1 MQLSIHARAHVAS
14 HARLQ
19 DAAGQHGQ
27 TQTRPDT
34 SFGVGARTNARALR
48 AHSCPLTYS
57 LAHTPRCTLG
67 SGGSPDRRGSRRG
80 SISLSGPC
88 DEQRSG
94 QARMARRHVTVA
106 VFTLAHQPGI
116 ELHVPFTR
124 SSPGTICGRA
134 TYWYSRLD
142 AGTTKS
148 MLASR
153 VKEKI
158 PQLSKKQKKKQG
170 GGPGRHLPSTGH
182 GI

>member
-1 MQLSIHARAHVAS
+1 M
-14 HARLQ
+14 
-19 DAAGQHGQ
+19 
-27 TQTRPDT
+27 
-34 SFGVGARTNARALR
+34 
-48 AHSCPLTYS
+48 
-57 LAHTPRCTLG
+57 
-67 SGGSPDRRGSRRG
+67 
-80 SISLSGPC
+80 
-88 DEQRSG
+88 
-94 QARMARRHVTVA
+94 TVA

-182 GI
+182 GN

>member
-1 MQLSIHARAHVAS
+1 MSICARARALH
-14 HARLQ
+14 HTRTRRTRL
-19 DAAGQHGQ
+19 ANTNNRHR
-27 TQTRPDT
+27 RPHT
-34 SFGVGARTNARALR
+34 ARALR
-48 AHSCPLTYS
+48 AHLCPLTHS

-148 MLASR
+148 ILASR
-153 VKEKI
+153 VKGEKKFS
-158 PQLSKKQKKKQG
+158 PALSKKQKKKQW

-182 GI
+182 GN

>member
-1 MQLSIHARAHVAS
+1 MSICARARALH
-14 HARLQ
+14 HTRTRRTRL
-19 DAAGQHGQ
+19 ANTNNRHR
-27 TQTRPDT
+27 RPHT

-48 AHSCPLTYS
+48 AHLCPLTHS